1 MISPGCTFKILIK
14 WFLLYWIKIAEKKIG
29 IPELFEGNTYSAPS
43 VYRPRFIANL
53 AYRQNSRLSRF
64 PPLYCQT
71 QLPPSATGFQKHK
84 CRKTNLDSPISI
96 AHNYLLTAVY

>member
-71 QLPPSATGFQKHK
+71 QLPPSATGFQTQK
-84 CRKTNLDSPISI
+84 S
-96 AHNYLLTAVY
+96 